1 MWTCPACAR
10 AFAKP
15 NQGHT
20 CTDVT
25 VDELFAGS
33 GDEVLLA
40 FDRVL
45 VATADLEPNYV
56 GAAKRAVVFTKRTAW
71 LIARPARRWL
81 DVMVSFPDQR
91 HRAFV
96 HRVRPHFSG
105 RRYEHV
111 VRLRGEG
118 DLTPEVADFLRRAHA
133 EAG

>member
-1 MWTCPACAR
+1 MWICPTCAR

-20 CTDVT
+20 CTEVT
-25 VDELFAGS
+25 VDDLFARS
-33 GDEVLLA
+33 ADNVLLA
-40 FDRVL
+40 FDGVL

-71 LIARPARRWL
+71 LIARPARGWL
-81 DVMVSFPDQR
+81 DVIVAFADQR

-105 RRYEHV
+105 KRYEHV
-111 VRLRGEG
+111 VRLREAT

-133 EAG
+133 EAP